1 MTSAPPS
8 RAFDVRHVQ
17 LARAAFAA
25 IAAVMITF
33 SSDHSAVVGMSVFSG
48 FAIATGLVHLLA
60 AWLVYPA
67 GLRWPSLLL
76 AIVTL
81 GAGMAGG
88 IAPLRT
94 VTGFFVV
101 VIVWAALGGVIEG
114 IAGVRALRGDRSA
127 AVPGRVAPWTD
138 GTPASVMPRTDAR
151 DAVVIGGLGVVLALA
166 LLCIQP
172 GYALAYAVED
182 VQGTLTDIIIAV
194 GVFGG
199 YAAIVAVYLGIAGF
213 SPRTPLAPADE
224 AVAETKDHA

>member
-1 MTSAPPS
+1 MTSAPSS

-33 SSDHSAVVGMSVFSG
+33 SPDHSAIVGLSVFSG

-76 AIVTL
+76 GIVSL
-81 GAGMAGG
+81 VAGMAGG
-88 IAPLRT
+88 VTPVRT
-94 VTGFFVV
+94 VAGFFVV
-101 VIVWAALGGVIEG
+101 VIVWAGISGIIEG
-114 IAGVRALRGDRSA
+114 VAGVRALRGDRSA
-127 AVPGRVAPWTD
+127 VVSSGVAPWTD
-138 GTPASVMPRTDAR
+138 GTPASVMPRSDAR
-151 DAVVIGGLGVVLALA
+151 DAAVIGGLGVVLAVA
-166 LLCIQP
+166 LLFIQP

-182 VQGTLTDIIIAV
+182 VQETLTGIIIAV

-213 SPRTPLAPADE
+213 SPRTPVASAE
-224 AVAETKDHA
+224 QAVAETKDHA